1 MKAVLVLNKI
11 PRDCESCPLLDG
23 NRYCA
28 ALQKYAFL
36 NEWVS
41 DAPYYSLKEKGDCP
55 LKPLPEECDE
65 ATEIYNAHGE
75 VDCYQLTEYARGY
88 NACLEEITGEKE

>member
-11 PRDCESCPLLDG
+11 PRDCDSCPLLDG

-55 LKPLPEECDE
+55 LKPLPKKEEGIGKEPLNIEDTLNE
-65 ATEIYNAHGE
+65 
-75 VDCYQLTEYARGY
+75 GY
-88 NACLEEITGEKE
+88 VSGWNDCLEKLEK